1 MTNWEDLDKEMGGN
15 FKDFAND
22 GVHKAKCNSV
32 EIKEVGTNGNA
43 IMKFGFEETD
53 NIQYPT
59 ADHWLTFKEGKE
71 NWRKYHSRNLMMV
84 LGATK
89 DAAQKA
95 VDMCEGKSGKDAI
108 VKAYEQTFGKLVSK
122 KPEVEI
128 EVYTER
134 NQSNGKDYA
143 RAEFTDRSVAM
154 PHGEENKSSAD
165 VQPDNSNPLAGAE
178 DASNEIAIDELPF

>member
-1 MTNWEDLDKEMGGN
+1 MATNWEELDKEMGGN
-15 FKDFAND
+15 FKNYATD
-22 GVHKAKCNSV
+22 GKYNVKCDGV
-32 EIKEVGTNGNA
+32 EIKEVGSNGSV

-53 NIQYPT
+53 DVQYPT
-59 ADHWLTFKEGKE
+59 ADHWLSFKNE
-71 NWRKYHSRNLMMV
+71 NFRKYHSRNLMMV

-143 RAEFTDRSVAM
+143 RAEFTDRSVNMNNGNKKEDKA
-154 PHGEENKSSAD
+154 PVEES
-165 VQPDNSNPLAGAE
+165 PLEGAE
-178 DASNEIAIDELPF
+178 EIDLGDLPF